1 MEKFWN
7 DQAAQRLDS
16 VGPDFEEYFDIN
28 GDDEGSETFS
38 KAVSVKKDEE
48 CFSDLKS
55 KRPS

>member
-1 MEKFWN
+1 MENFWQ

-28 GDDEGSETFS
+28 GDDEGSDTFS
-38 KAVSVKKDEE
+38 RAVGVKKGEE
-48 CFSDLKS
+48 GSGDLKS

>member
-48 CFSDLKS
+48 GFSDLKS